1 LTPVQRPIWRQMA
14 RVPVPTASTRV
25 PVLIVGAGPVGL
37 TLAVELGR
45 RGHRVIVLNRLDYI
59 PGGSRA
65 ICFSRRTLEIWDRL
79 GAAAPMVARGVTW
92 SVGKVFWGDRP
103 APVYEFDLRRESDR
117 KMPAFINLQQ
127 FHVEEA
133 LVCAVAEMPNVE
145 LRWGHELVELS
156 HNSSGALATIET
168 ESGRYQ
174 IAADWL
180 IACDGSRSRVRACLG
195 LEMEGARF
203 DDNFLI
209 ADIRMA
215 VDRPAERWFWF
226 DPPFN
231 PGQSALL
238 HQQPDGVWRLDFQLG
253 ANIDREAAVR
263 PENVEPLVRG
273 LVGAGTPFEP
283 EWYSLYQFQCR
294 RLQRFVHG
302 RVVFAGD
309 SAHIV
314 SPFGARGCNGGI
326 LDADNLAWKLDRVLT
341 GAASERLI
349 ESYNSEATAAAEENI
364 RYSTASTEFISPKG
378 PVLRQLRDSVLELAG
393 AHAWARPFVNSGR
406 LSTAPT
412 YADSPLNTCD
422 TDGWEGGPPPGG
434 PPVDGRIPEG
444 WLLERLGGDFALLLA
459 EGGPALNAGI
469 PTVNVADDVS
479 PALWRDYD
487 LSPGAAYLFRPDQNV
502 AARWRAPSVQAIT
515 AAIAT
520 AKGGANERG

>member
-1 LTPVQRPIWRQMA
+1 MQRPVWRQMA
-14 RVPVPTASTRV
+14 KAPAPMASTRV
-25 PVLIVGAGPVGL
+25 PVLVVGAGPVGL
-37 TLAVELGR
+37 TLALELGR
-45 RGHRVIVLNRLDYI
+45 CGHRVIVLNRLDYI

-79 GAAAPMVARGVTW
+79 GVAAPMIARGVTW

-103 APVYEFDLRRESDR
+103 VPIYEFDLQRDNDR

-127 FHVEEA
+127 FHVEET
-133 LVCAVAEMPNVE
+133 LVCALAEMPNVE
-145 LRWGHELVELS
+145 LRWGHELVELN
-156 HNSSGALATIET
+156 HDPSGALAAIET
-168 ESGRYQ
+168 ESARYQ
-174 IAADWL
+174 IATEWL
-180 IACDGSRSRVRACLG
+180 IACDGSRSRVRTCLD

-253 ANIDREAAVR
+253 PHIDREAAVR

-273 LVGAGTPFEP
+273 LIGRETPFEP

-341 GAASERLI
+341 ATAPERLI
-349 ESYNSEATAAAEENI
+349 ESYNNEATAAAEENI
-364 RYSTASTEFISPKG
+364 RHSTASTEFISPKG

-406 LSTAPT
+406 LSTPPT
-412 YADSPLNTCD
+412 YADSPLNTHD
-422 TDGWEGGPPPGG
+422 TDAWEDGPPPGG
-434 PPVDGRIPEG
+434 PPVDARIPEG
-444 WLLERLGGDFALLLA
+444 WLLERIGGEFVLLLA
-459 EGGPALNAGI
+459 EGGPPLRAEIRTLR
-469 PTVNVADDVS
+469 VAAEVS

-502 AARWRAPSVQAIT
+502 AARWRAPSVEGIT

-520 AKGGANERG
+520 AKGGPNERA